1 MIIAHSNQKIYS
13 PGQNFVR
20 DALFLIIGHLLTC
33 IDMAGITTMDNSQVY
48 TDGGTFQVNAF
59 FGEKLTLGQ
68 ILAARVLRDLE
79 KKTLENQGELTCLS
93 ENSEV

>member
-1 MIIAHSNQKIYS
+1 
-13 PGQNFVR
+13 
-20 DALFLIIGHLLTC
+20 
-33 IDMAGITTMDNSQVY
+33 MAGINSMDNQQVY
-48 TDGGTFQVNAF
+48 TDSGTFEVNAF
-59 FGEKLTLGQ
+59 FGEKITLGQ

>member
-1 MIIAHSNQKIYS
+1 
-13 PGQNFVR
+13 
-20 DALFLIIGHLLTC
+20 
-33 IDMAGITTMDNSQVY
+33 MAGKITLDNQQVY

-59 FGEKLTLGQ
+59 FGEKITLGH